1 MTPTLI
7 AGTDTIQQATK
18 PLGIPCV
25 CHKGMLAYAYMAHAL
40 VAHAIMALNS
50 FGPPVDIFISTAQ
63 KWRKNFMGKYWEWA
77 TVTL

>member
-1 MTPTLI
+1 MAHVSI
-7 AGTDTIQQATK
+7 AGTDTAKHSAK
-18 PLGIPCV
+18 PSSIPSV
-25 CHKGMLAYAYMAHAL
+25 CHKGITSYAIMAYAL

-50 FGPPVDIFISTAQ
+50 FGPPTDIFISTAQ